1 MHANMSNYQSV
12 LFDLDG
18 TLVDSRQDL
27 SHSIQLMLSD
37 LRLRNIESDE
47 ILTFVGEGARLLVER
62 SLRAAMV
69 AEPEDALVDQALK
82 VFKEKYSHHLLDST
96 RPYPEVEE
104 TLNELQFTGVTLG
117 VVTNKP
123 HEFSTY
129 LLDGLRL
136 LDHFSVVIG
145 GGESLNQRKP
155 SPFPL
160 LEAARRCA
168 SAPQDC
174 LMVGDTRIDIT
185 AGRDAGMATCGF
197 TGGFRGRSE
206 LIAAGA
212 DFLID
217 RFSQL
222 KEIIFSPEK
231 RIGRRASSDI

>member
-1 MHANMSNYQSV
+1 MHVNMSNYQSV

-37 LRLRNIESDE
+37 LRLRHIESEE

-96 RPYPEVEE
+96 RPYAEVKE
-104 TLNELQFTGVTLG
+104 TLNALVGVSLG

-123 HEFSTY
+123 YKFSTF
-129 LLDGLRL
+129 LLDGLGL
-136 LDHFSVVIG
+136 LDYFTVVIG
-145 GGESLNQRKP
+145 GGESLHERKP
-155 SPFPL
+155 SPLPL